1 MTRCCVRSY
10 PNVAIS
16 AARSSRRANEIRE
29 RRARTTAKGAV
40 VQRGSPVSRTVATLG
55 SRVLYDRSRSNPTT
69 MGHPPRLKT
78 KKRLVKSAESAP
90 PPVMVRSRSAWGLT
104 PERKRG
110 KKAKRRFDVALSM
123 QGAEMRLPALPQL
136 AIGWRVA
143 SFGLVIML
151 AAALYYFW
159 NSPKF
164 QINHAQVDGLQRV
177 SSRDVDTILGA
188 TGQPVFALDAGQLRQ
203 KLAETFPEFSAVAVQ
218 IGIPKSLVVQVTE
231 RKPVLTWQQDGK
243 TNLVDAKGVAFPLRT
258 GAKPGPG
265 PVVEAK
271 GAPPSVP
278 LPLSISPS
286 EIAAITGRTAISETV
301 KTASRQLMSP
311 EMVTAILTL
320 APTAPQGT
328 VLVYDAQHGLGW
340 KDKRGWDIYFGDA
353 QDIDNKLQVY
363 KALVKY
369 LQGQEIQPV
378 LISVEHVYAPY
389 YRAEAA
395 PQ

>member
-1 MTRCCVRSY
+1 VGR
-10 PNVAIS
+10 
-16 AARSSRRANEIRE
+16 
-29 RRARTTAKGAV
+29 
-40 VQRGSPVSRTVATLG
+40 
-55 SRVLYDRSRSNPTT
+55 
-69 MGHPPRLKT
+69 PPRLKT
-78 KKRLVKSAESAP
+78 KKRLVKSAETVP
-90 PPVMVRSRSAWGLT
+90 PPVMVRSRTAWGLA
-104 PERKRG
+104 PERKRS
-110 KKAKRRFDVALSM
+110 KKARRRFDVALPM

-136 AIGWRVA
+136 AIGWRVV
-143 SFGLVIML
+143 SFGLVLLL
-151 AAALYYFW
+151 AAAVYFFW

-164 QINHAQVDGLQRV
+164 QVNDAKIDGLQRV
-177 SSRDVDTILGA
+177 SSRDVETVMGA
-188 TGQPVFALDAGQLRQ
+188 AGQPVFSLDASQLRQ

-218 IGIPKSLVVQVTE
+218 IGIPNSLVVKVTE

-243 TNLVDAKGVAFPLRT
+243 TNLVDANGVAFPLRT

-278 LPLSISPS
+278 LPAVINPS
-286 EIAAITGRTAISETV
+286 EIAAITGRAAISETV

-320 APTAPQGT
+320 APSAPQGT

-369 LQGQEIQPV
+369 LQSKEIQPV

-389 YRAEAA
+389 YRAEEVR
-395 PQ
+395 

>member
-1 MTRCCVRSY
+1 MT
-10 PNVAIS
+10 N
-16 AARSSRRANEIRE
+16 AARSSRRADDGNEVHSVRE
-29 RRARTTAKGAV
+29 RRSRTSAK
-40 VQRGSPVSRTVATLG
+40 RNSVSRNVATLG
-55 SRVLYDRSRSNPTT
+55 SRVLYDRSQPTHT
-69 MGHPPRLKT
+69 TVGRPPRLKP
-78 KKRLVKSAESAP
+78 KKRVVMSAESVP
-90 PPVMVRSRSAWGLT
+90 PPAMVRSRTAWGLT
-104 PERKRG
+104 PERKRS
-110 KKAKRRFDVALSM
+110 KKARRRFDVALSM

-143 SFGLVIML
+143 SFGLVILL

-164 QINHAQVDGLQRV
+164 KINDAKVGGLQRV
-177 SSRDVDTILGA
+177 SSRDVETILGA
-188 TGQPVFALDAGQLRQ
+188 TGQPVFTLDAGQLRQ
-203 KLAETFPEFSAVAVQ
+203 KLTEAFPEFSAVAVQ
-218 IGIPKSLVVQVTE
+218 IGIPNSLVVQVTE

-243 TNLVDAKGVAFPLRT
+243 TNLVDANGVAFPLRT

-278 LPLSISPS
+278 LPVSISPS

-320 APTAPQGT
+320 APNAPQGT

-340 KDKRGWDIYFGDA
+340 KDKRGWDIYFGDS

-389 YRAEAA
+389 YRVE
-395 PQ
+395 Q

>member
-1 MTRCCVRSY
+1 MTD
-10 PNVAIS
+10 
-16 AARSSRRANEIRE
+16 AARTSRRADEIRQ
-29 RRARTTAKGAV
+29 RRARTTAKLSSA
-40 VQRGSPVSRTVATLG
+40 SRNAATLG
-55 SRVLYDRSRSNPTT
+55 SRVLPDRVRSNPTSV
-69 MGHPPRLKT
+69 GRPPRLKT
-78 KKRLVKSAESAP
+78 KKRIVKSAETVP
-90 PPVMVRSRSAWGLT
+90 PPVMVRSRTAWGLA
-104 PERKRG
+104 PERKRS
-110 KKAKRRFDVALSM
+110 KKARRRFDVALPM

-136 AIGWRVA
+136 AIGWRVV
-143 SFGLVIML
+143 SFGLVLLL
-151 AAALYYFW
+151 AAAVYYFW

-164 QINHAQVDGLQRV
+164 QVNDAEVDGLQRV
-177 SSRDVDTILGA
+177 SSRDVETVLGA
-188 TGQPVFALDAGQLRQ
+188 AGQPVFSLDASQLRQ

-218 IGIPKSLVVQVTE
+218 IGIPNSLVVKVTE

-243 TNLVDAKGVAFPLRT
+243 TNLVDANGVAFPLRT

-278 LPLSISPS
+278 LPVAINPS
-286 EIAAITGRTAISETV
+286 EIAAITGRVAISETV

-320 APTAPQGT
+320 APSAPQGT

-369 LQGQEIQPV
+369 LQSKEIQPV

-389 YRAEAA
+389 YRAEEVR
-395 PQ
+395 

>member
-1 MTRCCVRSY
+1 MTD
-10 PNVAIS
+10 
-16 AARSSRRANEIRE
+16 AARTSRRADEIRQ
-29 RRARTTAKGAV
+29 RRVRTTTKL
-40 VQRGSPVSRTVATLG
+40 SSVSRNAATLG
-55 SRVLYDRSRSNPTT
+55 SRVLPDRSRVLGDRRRSDPTT
-69 MGHPPRLKT
+69 VGHPPRLKT
-78 KKRLVKSAESAP
+78 KKRLVKSAETVP
-90 PPVMVRSRSAWGLT
+90 PPVMVRSHTAWGLA
-104 PERKRG
+104 PDRKRS
-110 KKAKRRFDVALSM
+110 KKARRRFDVALPM

-136 AIGWRVA
+136 AIGWRVV
-143 SFGLVIML
+143 SFGLVLLL
-151 AAALYYFW
+151 AAAVYFFW

-164 QINHAQVDGLQRV
+164 QVNDAKVDGLQRV
-177 SSRDVDTILGA
+177 SSRDVETVLGA
-188 TGQPVFALDAGQLRQ
+188 VGQPVFSLDAGQLRQ

-218 IGIPKSLVVQVTE
+218 ISIPNSLVVKVTE

-243 TNLVDAKGVAFPLRT
+243 TNLVDANGVAFPLRT

-278 LPLSISPS
+278 LPVSVSPS
-286 EIAAITGRTAISETV
+286 EIAAITGRAAISETV

-320 APTAPQGT
+320 APSAPQGT

-369 LQGQEIQPV
+369 LQSKEIQPV

-389 YRAEAA
+389 YRAEEVR
-395 PQ
+395 